1 MTWKGTSSITSI
13 SLQQQADFLQPNT
26 ITCHR

>member
-13 SLQQQADFLQPNT
+13 SLQQADFLQPNT
-26 ITCHR
+26 IMCHR